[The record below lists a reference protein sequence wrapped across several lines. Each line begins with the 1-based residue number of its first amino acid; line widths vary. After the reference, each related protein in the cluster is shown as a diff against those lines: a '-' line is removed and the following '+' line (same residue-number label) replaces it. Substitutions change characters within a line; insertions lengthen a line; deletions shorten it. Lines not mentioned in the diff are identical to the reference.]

1 MKNLRPTGIMPA
13 AFASGA
19 TMQRT
24 TLIRLRNQYLK
35 FSAAHFTIFSATER
49 ERLHGHNFYVTAEIE
64 ARVGDDGLCFDYNIM
79 KKRLRA
85 ICESLDEYILLPGQ
99 SPYLDIQPGDTD
111 HTLNFNGRTIRLPSE
126 DCIILPLRNIT
137 AEELSYWILGEALQ
151 DNTAERYA
159 IRHLQ
164 IAVSS
169 GAGQSVASEWTEETD

>member
-1 MKNLRPTGIMPA
+1 
-13 AFASGA
+13 
-19 TMQRT
+19 MQRT